1 MSDGKLKEEELLAQL
16 AKLSALVEERDAKLE
31 EQNAKL
37 EERNAK
43 LEETAAKL
51 ERYER
56 LVERMQEQLKS
67 VLAQKYGRSS
77 EKLTAEELGQL
88 VLAWGGDPEQTDP
101 KLPHDDT
108 DDAEPPG
115 DEQPKSSKKG
125 RYRNGHPGRSPL
137 GEDLERIVHEH
148 AVPDDERACEHCGVE
163 MTCIKHVDHE
173 RVEYVPAKLV
183 VHVDRREVLA
193 CKEDDCEGEAVT
205 ADRGAPAAPRCRI
218 GHSLAAHLIE
228 AKCQDGMPVERQRNQ
243 LGRLGFDV
251 APETLYAVWNRSL
264 DKLRIV
270 GDALLGEILAEWYVQ
285 LDDTRLDVLDRNHK
299 NGKQRGHLWCFVGAS
314 RKVGYHFTETWTADE
329 IAPVLFQIDGFA
341 QTDDWPTY
349 DSQVKDEHGKLRKL
363 IDPDRRLGCG
373 MHTRRKFYEDKKLG
387 GKGSAA
393 ALVYWKQLY
402 EVEAYA
408 KKKGLDPGARHELR
422 QEKSVPIMTA
432 FDAWVDEQLPITRPT
447 SRLGK
452 ALKYAQKQRPYL
464 HRCLTDG
471 RFEIDNGNPER
482 QIRRPAVG
490 RKNWLFTGSAN
501 GGRRLATAHSL
512 VQTCIALDIPVAA
525 YLTDVLTKI
534 DAGWSTRRLS
544 ELLPARWNELHRRG

>member
-1 MSDGKLKEEELLAQL
+1 MSNGKPTEEELLAQV
-16 AKLSALVEERDAKLE
+16 AKLSALVEA
-31 EQNAKL
+31 QNAKL
-37 EERNAK
+37 EAQSAK
-43 LEETAAKL
+43 LEERATEI

-77 EKLTAEELGQL
+77 EKLSAEELGQL
-88 VLAWGGDPEQTDP
+88 VLAWGGDPKQTDP
-101 KLPHDDT
+101 KLPNEDT
-108 DDAEPPG
+108 GDAEPPG
-115 DEQPKSSKKG
+115 DEQPKPQKKG
-125 RYRNGHPGRSPL
+125 RYQNGHPGRSPL
-137 GEDLERIVHEH
+137 SKDLERVVHEQT
-148 AVPDDERACEHCGVE
+148 VPEDERACVHCSVE
-163 MTCIKHVDHE
+163 MTCIKHVEHE

-183 VHVDRREVLA
+183 VHVDRSEVLV
-193 CKEDDCEGEAVT
+193 CKEAGCEGEAVT
-205 ADRGAPAAPRCRI
+205 ADRDVPAAPRCRI

-228 AKCQDGMPVERQRNQ
+228 AKCQDGMPIERQRNQ
-243 LGRLGFDV
+243 LERLGFEV

-264 DKLRIV
+264 DKLQIV

-299 NGKQRGHLWCFVGAS
+299 GGKRRGHLWCFVGAS
-314 RKVGYHFTETWTADE
+314 GQVGYHFTETWTAEE
-329 IAPVLFQIDGFA
+329 IAPVLFQIEGFA
-341 QTDDWPTY
+341 QTDDCPTY
-349 DSQVKDEHGKLRKL
+349 DSKVKDEHGKLRKL

-373 MHTRRKFYEDKKLG
+373 MHTRRKFYDDKKLG

-408 KKKGLDPGARHELR
+408 KRKGLDPRERHELR
-422 QEKSVPIMTA
+422 QEKSVPIMKA
-432 FDAWVDEQLPITRPT
+432 FDDWVEEQLPLARPS

-512 VQTCIALDIPVAA
+512 VQTCIALEIPVAA

-534 DAGWSTRRLS
+534 DAGWSTRRLC
-544 ELLPARWNELHRRG
+544 ELLPARWNELHRAG